1 MYYEFYKNSITYD
14 KNIRL
19 RYIYLLFLNNNV
31 RPCNNL
37 KKKSKIKNI
46 QLKINHAILRKIE
59 YF

>member
-37 KKKSKIKNI
+37 KKKKVK
-46 QLKINHAILRKIE
+46 
-59 YF
+59 